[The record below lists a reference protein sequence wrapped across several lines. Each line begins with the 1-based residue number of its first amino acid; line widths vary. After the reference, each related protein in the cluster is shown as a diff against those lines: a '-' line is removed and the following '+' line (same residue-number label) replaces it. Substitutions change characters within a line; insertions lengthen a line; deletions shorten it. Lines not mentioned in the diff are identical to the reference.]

1 MDTAMYDPT
10 DRVALGTFK
19 VCADE
24 YGCRGGAATLATRR
38 PNLGRFVFGWFVG
51 HRNPMK
57 RHCQFTVKR
66 SAVPP
71 KCAVSDG
78 ELLTLLLDER
88 VFGSTSPMSIPM
100 VCTFSSTKSDAV
112 RGAIEPLE

>member
-38 PNLGRFVFGWFVG
+38 PNLGRFVFGWYVG
-51 HRNPMK
+51 HRNPM
-57 RHCQFTVKR
+57 RRQRQFTVKR
-66 SAVPP
+66 PEKRVDLTVAPEQQPCCVQVVEWVGLVASSFQFCTRLAAVF
-71 KCAVSDG
+71 AEEV
-78 ELLTLLLDER
+78 TR
-88 VFGSTSPMSIPM
+88 
-100 VCTFSSTKSDAV
+100 
-112 RGAIEPLE
+112 PL

>member
-38 PNLGRFVFGWFVG
+38 PNLGRFVFGWYVG
-51 HRNPMK
+51 HRNPM
-57 RHCQFTVKR
+57 RRQRQFTVKR
-66 SAVPP
+66 PEKRV
-71 KCAVSDG
+71 D
-78 ELLTLLLDER
+78 LTVAPEQQPCCVQVVEWVGLAFTDSPILHPSCRR
-88 VFGSTSPMSIPM
+88 VCGGGHSTSL
-100 VCTFSSTKSDAV
+100 T
-112 RGAIEPLE
+112 R

>member
-51 HRNPMK
+51 HRNPM
-57 RHCQFTVKR
+57 RRQCQFTVKR
-66 SAVPP
+66 FKKTAS
-71 KCAVSDG
+71 KSF
-78 ELLTLLLDER
+78 R
-88 VFGSTSPMSIPM
+88 RKST
-100 VCTFSSTKSDAV
+100 
-112 RGAIEPLE
+112 